1 MSPFPNWIVGN
12 VFIELQT
19 DRIQVLK
26 QRQARE
32 ARAAARLQVREA
44 ICSSYFIEKDMSRYI
59 NNETLQQARDDSS
72 GRSTPE
78 HLKDVNIDSVECQGE
93 ASSHQPGKSRTFSE
107 TLNMLDDDILAELD
121 VK

>member
-1 MSPFPNWIVGN
+1 MSPIPNWIVGN

-44 ICSSYFIEKDMSRYI
+44 ICSSYFIES
-59 NNETLQQARDDSS
+59 
-72 GRSTPE
+72 P
-78 HLKDVNIDSVECQGE
+78 
-93 ASSHQPGKSRTFSE
+93 
-107 TLNMLDDDILAELD
+107 
-121 VK
+121 

>member
-1 MSPFPNWIVGN
+1 MGN

-19 DRIQVLK
+19 DCIQVLK

-44 ICSSYFIEKDMSRYI
+44 ICSSYFIEKDKSRYI

>member
-1 MSPFPNWIVGN
+1 MSPIPNWIVGN

-44 ICSSYFIEKDMSRYI
+44 ICSSYFIESPLYTRNKSRYI

-72 GRSTPE
+72 GRSLLNRSKNGGSWQP
-78 HLKDVNIDSVECQGE
+78 SGSQGI
-93 ASSHQPGKSRTFSE
+93 A
-107 TLNMLDDDILAELD
+107 
-121 VK
+121 